1 DDKMK
6 ALHPKQT
13 ELLEILRTHISDPLT
28 MEELADRLNVSGK
41 SVVFH
46 HIKQLE
52 KKGYLKRNPS
62 NPRDYIILKDPERNV
77 IYLKMYGMAKC
88 GPEGTILDGTPTR
101 IVPVDPSMIYFPAC
115 KGFMVEAKG
124 DSMESL
130 IAPHDWLIVEQSHQP
145 QNKDVVVC
153 VNNGEVMVKRFTQDG
168 ENVILQSENPSY
180 NPIVADRDS
189 FRVEGI
195 VRSIIKRSFNC

>member
-1 DDKMK
+1 MK

-13 ELLEILRTHISDPLT
+13 ELLEILKSNISDPLT

-52 KKGYLKRNPS
+52 KKGFLKRNPA

-88 GPEGTILDGTPTR
+88 GPEGTILDGEPTR

-124 DSMESL
+124 DSMENL
-130 IAPHDWLIVEQSHQP
+130 IAPHDWLIGEQNHP
-145 QNKDVVVC
+145 PKNKDVVVC

-168 ENVILQSENPSY
+168 ENVILQSENPRY
-180 NPIVADRDS
+180 NPIVADKTA

-195 VRSIIKRSFNC
+195 VRSIIKRNVSC

>member
-1 DDKMK
+1 MK
-6 ALHPKQT
+6 ALHPKQVQ
-13 ELLEILRTHISDPLT
+13 LLDILKTTISDPLT
-28 MEELADRLNVSGK
+28 MEELSERLSVSSK

-52 KKGYLKRNPS
+52 KKGYLKRNPA
-62 NPRDYIILKDPERNV
+62 NPRDYIVLKDPERNV
-77 IYLKMYGMAKC
+77 IYLNMYGMAKC

-124 DSMESL
+124 DSMENL
-130 IAPHDWLIVEQSHQP
+130 ISPKDWLIVEQSRQAK
-145 QNKDVVVC
+145 NKDVIVC

-168 ENVILQSENPSY
+168 KNVILQSENPHY
-180 NPIVADRDS
+180 NPIVADKTS
-189 FRVEGI
+189 FHIEGI
-195 VRSIIKRSFNC
+195 VRSIIKRNVTC

>member
-1 DDKMK
+1 MR

-13 ELLEILRTHISDPLT
+13 ELLEILKSNISDPLT

-52 KKGYLKRNPS
+52 KKGFLKRNPA

-88 GPEGTILDGTPTR
+88 GPEGTLLDGEPTR

-124 DSMESL
+124 DSMENL
-130 IAPHDWLIVEQSHQP
+130 IAPHDWLIVEQNHQP
-145 QNKDVVVC
+145 KNKDVVVC

-168 ENVILQSENPSY
+168 ENVILQSENPRY
-180 NPIVADRDS
+180 NPIVADRTA

-195 VRSIIKRSFNC
+195 VRSIIKRNVSC

>member
-1 DDKMK
+1 MK

>member
-1 DDKMK
+1 MK

-13 ELLEILRTHISDPLT
+13 ELLEILRTNISDPLT
-28 MEELADRLNVSGK
+28 MEELAERLNVSGK

-52 KKGYLKRNPS
+52 KKGYLKRNPA

-130 IAPHDWLIVEQSHQP
+130 IAPHDWPIVEQSHQP

>member
-1 DDKMK
+1 MK
-6 ALHPKQT
+6 ALHPKQM
-13 ELLEILRTHISDPLT
+13 ELLEILKSNISDPLT

-52 KKGYLKRNPS
+52 KKGFLKRNPA

-77 IYLKMYGMAKC
+77 IYLNMYGMAKC
-88 GPEGTILDGTPTR
+88 GPEGTLLDGTPTR

-124 DSMESL
+124 DSMENL
-130 IAPHDWLIVEQSHQP
+130 ISPHDLLIVEQNHQP
-145 QNKDVVVC
+145 KNKDVVVC

-168 ENVILQSENPSY
+168 ENVILQSENPRY
-180 NPIVADRDS
+180 NPIVADKTA

-195 VRSIIKRSFNC
+195 VRSIIKRNVSC

>member
-1 DDKMK
+1 MR

-13 ELLEILRTHISDPLT
+13 ELLEILKSYISDPLT

-52 KKGYLKRNPS
+52 KKGFLKRNPA

-88 GPEGTILDGTPTR
+88 GPEGTILDGEPTR

-124 DSMESL
+124 DSMENL
-130 IAPHDWLIVEQSHQP
+130 IAPHDWLIVEQNHQP
-145 QNKDVVVC
+145 KNKDVVVC

-168 ENVILQSENPSY
+168 ENVILQSENPRY
-180 NPIVADRDS
+180 NPIVADKTA

-195 VRSIIKRSFNC
+195 VRSIIKRNVSC

>member
-1 DDKMK
+1 MK

-13 ELLEILRTHISDPLT
+13 ELLEILKSNISDPLT

-52 KKGYLKRNPS
+52 KKGFLKRNPA
-62 NPRDYIILKDPERNV
+62 NPRDYITLKDPERNV
-77 IYLKMYGMAKC
+77 LYLKMYGMAKC
-88 GPEGTILDGTPTR
+88 GPEGTILDGEPTR

-124 DSMESL
+124 DSMENL
-130 IAPHDWLIVEQSHQP
+130 IAPHDWLIVEQNHQP
-145 QNKDVVVC
+145 KNKDVVVC

-168 ENVILQSENPSY
+168 ENVILQSENPRY
-180 NPIVADRDS
+180 NPIVADRTA

-195 VRSIIKRSFNC
+195 VRSIIKRNVSC

>member
-1 DDKMK
+1 MK
-6 ALHPKQT
+6 ALHPKQA
-13 ELLEILRTHISDPLT
+13 ELLEILKTHISDPLT
-28 MEELADRLNVSGK
+28 MEELADRLNISAK

-52 KKGYLKRNPS
+52 KKGYLKRNPA

-124 DSMESL
+124 DSMQHL
-130 IAPHDWLIVEQSHQP
+130 IAPHDWLIVEQNHNP
-145 QNKDVVVC
+145 KNKDVVVC
-153 VNNGEVMVKRFTQDG
+153 VNNGEVLVKRFTQDG
-168 ENVILQSENPSY
+168 ENVILQSENPEY
-180 NPIVADRDS
+180 NPIIADKDS
-189 FRVEGI
+189 FHVEGI
-195 VRSIIKRSFNC
+195 VRSIIKRSVSC

>member
-1 DDKMK
+1 MK
-6 ALHPKQT
+6 ALHPKQ
-13 ELLEILRTHISDPLT
+13 EKLLEILKSHIADPLT
-28 MEELADRLNVSGK
+28 MEELAEQLNVSAK

-52 KKGYLKRNPS
+52 KKGFLKRNPA
-62 NPRDYIILKDPERNV
+62 NPRDYMILKDPEKNV

-88 GPEGTILDGTPTR
+88 GPAGTILDGTPTR

-130 IAPHDWLIVEQSHQP
+130 ISPKDWLIVEQSHQP
-145 QNKDVVVC
+145 KNKDVVVC
-153 VNNGEVMVKRFTQDG
+153 VNNGEVLVKRFTKDG
-168 ENVILQSENPSY
+168 ENVILQSENPHY
-180 NPIVADRDS
+180 TPIVADKTS
-189 FRVEGI
+189 FHVEGI
-195 VRSIIKRSFNC
+195 VRSIIKRNFSC

>member
-1 DDKMK
+1 MK

-13 ELLEILRTHISDPLT
+13 ELLEILKVHISDPLT

-52 KKGYLKRNPS
+52 KKGYLKRNPA

-88 GPEGTILDGTPTR
+88 GPEGTILDGEPTR

-130 IAPHDWLIVEQSHQP
+130 ISPKDWLIVEQNHQP
-145 QNKDVVVC
+145 KNKDVVVC
-153 VNNGEVMVKRFTQDG
+153 VNNGEVLVKRFTQDG
-168 ENVILQSENPSY
+168 ENVILQSENPHY
-180 NPIVADRDS
+180 TPIVADKTS
-189 FRVEGI
+189 FHVEGI
-195 VRSIIKRSFNC
+195 VRSIIKRSFTC

>member
-1 DDKMK
+1 MK
-6 ALHPKQT
+6 ALHPTQAR
-13 ELLEILRTHISDPLT
+13 LLDILKANISDPLT
-28 MEELADRLNVSGK
+28 MEELAERLNVRAK

-52 KKGYLKRNPS
+52 KKGYLKRNPV

-124 DSMESL
+124 DSMQPL
-130 IAPHDWLIVEQSHQP
+130 ISPHDWLVVEQNNQP
-145 QNKDVVVC
+145 KNKDVIVC
-153 VNNGEVMVKRFTQDG
+153 ANNGEVMVKRFTRDG
-168 ENVILQSENPSY
+168 ENIILQSENPNY
-180 NPIVADRDS
+180 TPIVADKIY

-195 VRSIIKRSFNC
+195 VRGIIKRNVNC

>member
-1 DDKMK
+1 MK
-6 ALHPKQT
+6 ALHPKQA
-13 ELLEILRTHISDPLT
+13 ELLDILKTNISDPLT

-52 KKGYLKRNPS
+52 KKGYLKRNPA

-77 IYLKMYGMAKC
+77 IYLNMYGMAKC

-124 DSMESL
+124 DSMQNL
-130 IAPHDWLIVEQSHQP
+130 IAPHDWLIVEQSRQAK
-145 QNKDVVVC
+145 NKDVVVC

-168 ENVILQSENPSY
+168 QNVILQSENPQY
-180 NPIVADRDS
+180 NPIIADKEA

-195 VRSIIKRSFNC
+195 VRSIIKRNVSC

>member
-1 DDKMK
+1 MK
-6 ALHPKQT
+6 ALHPKQI
-13 ELLEILRTHISDPLT
+13 ELLDILKTNISDPLT
-28 MEELADRLNVSGK
+28 MEELADRLNASSK

-52 KKGYLKRNPS
+52 KKGYLKRNPA

-88 GPEGTILDGTPTR
+88 GPEGTLLDGTPTR

-124 DSMESL
+124 NSMETL
-130 IAPHDWLIVEQSHQP
+130 ISPHDWLIVEQSKQAN
-145 QNKDVVVC
+145 NKDVVVC
-153 VNNGEVMVKRFTQDG
+153 VNNGEVMVKRFNQDG
-168 ENVILQSENPSY
+168 ESVILQSENPHY
-180 NPIVADRDS
+180 TPIIADRTS
-189 FRVEGI
+189 FHIEGI
-195 VRSIIKRSFNC
+195 VRSIIKRNLSA

>member
-1 DDKMK
+1 MR

-13 ELLEILRTHISDPLT
+13 ELLEILKSNISDPLT

-52 KKGYLKRNPS
+52 KKGFLKRNPA

-88 GPEGTILDGTPTR
+88 GPEGTILDGEPTR
-101 IVPVDPSMIYFPAC
+101 IVSVDPSMIYFPAC

-124 DSMESL
+124 DSMENL
-130 IAPHDWLIVEQSHQP
+130 IAPHDWLIVEQNHQP
-145 QNKDVVVC
+145 KNKDVVVC

-168 ENVILQSENPSY
+168 ENVILQSENPRY
-180 NPIVADRDS
+180 NPIVADKTA

-195 VRSIIKRSFNC
+195 VRSIIKRNVSC

>member
-1 DDKMK
+1 MK

-13 ELLEILRTHISDPLT
+13 ELLEILKTNISDPLT
-28 MEELADRLNVSGK
+28 MEELAERLNVSGK

-101 IVPVDPSMIYFPAC
+101 IVPVDPNMVYFPAC

-130 IAPHDWLIVEQSHQP
+130 ISPRDWLIVEQSNQP
-145 QNKDVVVC
+145 KNKDVVVC
-153 VNNGEVMVKRFTQDG
+153 VNNGEVLVKRFTKDG
-168 ENVILQSENPSY
+168 NSVILQSENPLY
-180 NPIVADRDS
+180 NPIIADQTA
-189 FRVEGI
+189 FHVEGI
-195 VRSIIKRSFNC
+195 VRSIIKRSV

>member
-1 DDKMK
+1 MR

-13 ELLEILRTHISDPLT
+13 ELLEILKSNISDPLT

-52 KKGYLKRNPS
+52 KKGFLKRNPA

-88 GPEGTILDGTPTR
+88 GPEGTILDGEPTR

-124 DSMESL
+124 DSMENL
-130 IAPHDWLIVEQSHQP
+130 IAPHDWLIVEQNHQP
-145 QNKDVVVC
+145 KNKDVVVC

-168 ENVILQSENPSY
+168 ENVILQSENLRY
-180 NPIVADRDS
+180 NPIVADKTA

-195 VRSIIKRSFNC
+195 VRSIIKRNVSC

>member
-1 DDKMK
+1 MRS
-6 ALHPKQT
+6 LHPKQAQ
-13 ELLEILRTHISDPLT
+13 LLSILKTNISDPLT
-28 MEELADRLNVSGK
+28 MEELAERLSVSSK

-52 KKGYLKRNPS
+52 KKGYLKRNPA
-62 NPRDYIILKDPERNV
+62 NPRDYIVLKDPERNV
-77 IYLKMYGMAKC
+77 IYLNMYGMAKC

-124 DSMESL
+124 DSMENL
-130 IAPHDWLIVEQSHQP
+130 ISPKDWLIVEQSNQAK
-145 QNKDVVVC
+145 NKDVVVC

-168 ENVILQSENPSY
+168 ENVILQSENPHY
-180 NPIVADRDS
+180 NPIVADKTS
-189 FRVEGI
+189 FHVEGI
-195 VRSIIKRSFNC
+195 VRSIIKRSVTC

>member
-1 DDKMK
+1 MR

-13 ELLEILRTHISDPLT
+13 ELLEILKSNISDPLT

-52 KKGYLKRNPS
+52 KKGFLKRNPA

-88 GPEGTILDGTPTR
+88 GPEGTILDGEPTR

-124 DSMESL
+124 DSMENL
-130 IAPHDWLIVEQSHQP
+130 IAPHDWLIVEQNHQP
-145 QNKDVVVC
+145 KNKDVVVC

-168 ENVILQSENPSY
+168 ENVILQSENPRY
-180 NPIVADRDS
+180 NPIVADRTA

-195 VRSIIKRSFNC
+195 VRSIIKRNVSC

>member
-1 DDKMK
+1 MK
-6 ALHPKQT
+6 SLHPKQAQ
-13 ELLEILRTHISDPLT
+13 LLDILKTNIADPLT
-28 MEELADRLNVSGK
+28 MEELADRLDVSSK

-52 KKGYLKRNPS
+52 KKGYLKRNPA
-62 NPRDYIILKDPERNV
+62 NPRNYIVLKDPERNV
-77 IYLKMYGMAKC
+77 VYLNMYGMAKC

-124 DSMESL
+124 DSMENL
-130 IAPHDWLIVEQSHQP
+130 ISPKDWLIVEQSRQP
-145 QNKDVVVC
+145 KNKDVVVC

-168 ENVILQSENPSY
+168 KNVILQSENPHY
-180 NPIVADRDS
+180 TPIVADKTS
-189 FRVEGI
+189 FHVEGI
-195 VRSIIKRSFNC
+195 VRSIIKRSVTC